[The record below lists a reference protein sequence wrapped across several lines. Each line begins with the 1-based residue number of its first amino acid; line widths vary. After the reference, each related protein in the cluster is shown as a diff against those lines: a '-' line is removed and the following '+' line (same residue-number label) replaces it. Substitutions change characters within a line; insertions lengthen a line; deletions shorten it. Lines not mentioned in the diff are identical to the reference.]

1 MRRIICYILILV
13 SSQSFSQEKYIIN
26 GHFSKHQNG
35 KIFLSIYNDG
45 GTFSDSSKIEKG
57 NFSFKGSVEKPA
69 TGVLSYNNG
78 DGNNYYQFYVEP
90 ANMIIS
96 GEGDSLK
103 LLNISGS
110 KLNDDNKI
118 LVASMKPISEWE
130 ERDSKIY
137 SAALKAKDKS
147 VLDSLD
153 NVDWE
158 ILAAKRKV
166 VTEFVKAHPSSLS
179 SAIAISENYAYY
191 AEATDVLPLY
201 NSLDASI
208 KNSSSGKG
216 ILKMINSYKKVA
228 IGMPMPEIVQDDTS
242 GHPLA
247 LSTLKGHYVLVDFW
261 ASWCGPCR
269 RENPNIVAAYN
280 NFHSKGFEIYGV
292 SYDNQKG
299 APKWKKAI
307 NDDKLFW
314 HQVSDLKGWQNE
326 TSDRFYIKAIP
337 ANFLLDKNGKII
349 GKNLFGEKLT
359 EKLKELM

>member
-1 MRRIICYILILV
+1 MRRIIGYVLVLV
-13 SSQSFSQEKYIIN
+13 SSQCFAQGKYVIAGN
-26 GHFSKHQNG
+26 FSKIQNG
-35 KIFLSIYNDG
+35 KIFLSVYNDG
-45 GTFSDSSKIEKG
+45 GTFSDSSKILNGK
-57 NFSFKGSVEKPA
+57 FSFKGSVEKPA

-90 ANMIIS
+90 ANMTIT

-118 LVASMKPISEWE
+118 LVASMKPISDWE
-130 ERDSKIY
+130 DRDSKIY
-137 SAALKAKDKS
+137 STAVKAKDKK

-153 NVDWE
+153 KVDWE

-166 VTEFVKAHPSSLS
+166 VNEFVKNHPSSLS
-179 SAIAISENYAYY
+179 SAIAISDNYGYY
-191 AEATDVLPLY
+191 AEADDVLPLY
-201 NSLDASI
+201 NTLDVSI

-216 ILKMINSYKKVA
+216 ILKMIDSYKKVA
-228 IGMPMPEIVQDDTS
+228 IGMTMPNIVQDDTS

-247 LSTLKGHYVLVDFW
+247 LSSLRGHYVLVDFW

-280 NFHSKGFEIYGV
+280 NFHSKGLEIFGV

-349 GKNLFGEKLT
+349 GKNLFGEKLMD
-359 EKLKELM
+359 KLKELM